1 MANRDFKKIER
12 IMKDFSQ
19 NIGDSGSGS
28 GGMAMVNTL
37 PEVGREDT
45 LYKLPNGNVYS
56 WSRVVDKELIPV
68 YKPVKVG
75 DVVTLKNEIG
85 VEDLVTFTGTGE
97 KTNIDELI
105 PNWTQEGKRSVYR
118 FVRQQQDGLDGP
130 GTYSVWFYFGD
141 SERSENAGYTWQG
154 EPSSQ
159 DAVSLTKNNFPF
171 FVTQVPFEI
180 TQDFVDVLE
189 NYNVEIND
197 LAFMFAD
204 LEVDHYETI
213 EHVVFEGYTKLNGS
227 YLIDMAKLNGSSDID
242 LDNLYYDA
250 QEIYSNIL
258 MGAEV
263 TTLSY
268 DNGMK
273 NLQKVDHIEAYTDSW
288 RKTPDI
294 PQMKLYYSDGTQCL
308 HIALYSNYLTTI
320 TGQELID
327 NYGIWNE
334 NGYMGCSAVLGEP
347 QVTDEQW
354 EELMEVPVKDG
365 KFASMLEGLIYLTSV
380 KKGDQYE
387 IRYTDTTRKD
397 SKDLLLGTVSDL
409 NIETIFRSLGISEV
423 LVSGEPIN
431 GSINLTKEYKVST
444 IIEFSNGIQIV
455 GKFNATTLDDCFYPN
470 PYAPSVVKGKF
481 FNDIIDVVY
490 PEDAQVFVRSANIFN
505 YIGEYLTEQGIPDER
520 LDSGIIVKMFGEELQ
535 YRLDWITSE
544 DNWSNIYASWKNSS
558 EESLGGEKQDFTYS
572 EHWAKIQNIE
582 VHTPFDD
589 TKDYSTSLIATL
601 SDGSTI
607 EVPTTMD
614 FWNGVFNIVWPA

>member
-1 MANRDFKKIER
+1 MANRDFRKIER

-19 NIGDSGSGS
+19 NIGGSGTGS
-28 GGMAMVNTL
+28 GGMAMVSTL
-37 PEVGREDT
+37 PETGREDT

-56 WSRVVDKELIPV
+56 WSRVVEKELVPV
-68 YKPVKVG
+68 YKPINVNVG
-75 DVVTLKNEIG
+75 DTVSLKTEIVAKELTAFVG
-85 VEDLVTFTGTGE
+85 NGE
-97 KTNIDELI
+97 KDNIDELI
-105 PNWTQEGKRSVYR
+105 PNWTYEKGKYTVYHFTR
-118 FVRQQQDGLDGP
+118 TYQDNSNMSDS
-130 GTYSVWFYFGD
+130 YQVEFYFND
-141 SERSENAGYTWQG
+141 YEDPTYVSYTWEG
-154 EPSSQ
+154 DPLSE
-159 DAVSLTKNNFPF
+159 DT
-171 FVTQVPFEI
+171 VTLGKSGRLPGNSFEI
-180 TQDFVDVLE
+180 TQDFVEVLTE
-189 NYNVEIND
+189 HNIAIND
-197 LAFMFAD
+197 LSFMFVA
-204 LEVDHYETI
+204 EIDHYETV
-213 EHVVFEGYTKLNGS
+213 EHVTFEGYTKLNGS
-227 YLIDMAKLNGSSDID
+227 YLIDMNELGGDEIT

-263 TTLSY
+263 TVLYTN
-268 DNGMK
+268 DGNTK
-273 NLQKVDHIEAYTDSW
+273 DIQKIDHVDVYPDSW
-288 RKTPDI
+288 EGMTDI
-294 PQMKLYYSDGTQCL
+294 PQMKLYSSDGEQRL
-308 HIALYSNYLTTI
+308 HIVLYSSYLNTI

-334 NGYMGCSAVLGEP
+334 SGYMGCNAVLGEP

-409 NIETIFRSLGISEV
+409 KIMTIFRSLGDSEV

-444 IIEFSNGIQIV
+444 ILEFSNGTQITC
-455 GKFNATTLDDCFYPN
+455 KFNADALDDCFYPN

-481 FNDIIDVVY
+481 FNDIINVDFPDDANVDVRT
-490 PEDAQVFVRSANIFN
+490 ANVFNF
-505 YIGEYLTEQGIPDER
+505 IGDYLADKGIPDER
-520 LDSGIIVKMFGEELQ
+520 LESGIIVKMFSEELQ
-535 YRLDWITSE
+535 YRLDWITGE
-544 DNWSNIYASWKNSS
+544 DNWSYIYASWKNHS
-558 EESLGGEKQDFTYS
+558 EESLGGERQDFTYDS
-572 EHWAKIQNIE
+572 HWAKIKEIE
-582 VHTPFDD
+582 VYVPFDN

-614 FWNGVFNIVWPA
+614 FWTGVFNIVWPA